1 MTEPCRY
8 AVAVGIEKE
17 YIPDKNMWAT
27 SSTNIA
33 RNAQYGR
40 LNGYKGIILNHI
52 IFIVSWK

>member
-17 YIPDKNMWAT
+17 YIPNKNMWAT

-33 RNAQYGR
+33 RDAQYGR
-40 LNGYKGIILNHI
+40 LNGYKGMKFNKTLI
-52 IFIVSWK
+52 